1 MKTKYYKKRKGRLRN
16 VKRMKYIKIFLK
28 KEKKIESRLLQGV
41 KMFLRKKRQ
50 YYSEQYKTKTSK

>member
-28 KEKKIESRLLQGV
+28 KEKKN
-41 KMFLRKKRQ
+41 RKSAPARCQ
-50 YYSEQYKTKTSK
+50 NVSEEEASIL